1 MNLDEITKR
10 LPDDRCLV
18 CGGPAA
24 LAAIFMPEDPAKWG
38 APIGKSRF
46 FRYCLCSKCQ
56 GQPNTPDRIEKI
68 LWSYLKSG
76 EATYRGEIHAQ

>member
-10 LPDDRCLV
+10 LPGDLCLV
-18 CGGPAA
+18 CAAPAD
-24 LAAIFMPEDPAKWG
+24 LTGIFTPEDQAAWG

-56 GQPNTPDRIEKI
+56 GRPNTPDKVEKI